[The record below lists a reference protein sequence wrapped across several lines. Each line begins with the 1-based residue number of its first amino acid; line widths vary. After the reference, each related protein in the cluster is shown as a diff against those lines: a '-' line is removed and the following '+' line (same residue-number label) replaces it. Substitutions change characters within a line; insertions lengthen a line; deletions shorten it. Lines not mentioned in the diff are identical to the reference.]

1 MRSWTLLVVGSLVL
15 LLASIAGADGSSALE
30 DPIDS
35 APVVRWDDFDDPN
48 FDPTATEPLVALDQ
62 ALDNDGGAPA
72 STPEPAGQR
81 ATAIPLG
88 QMLVTAD
95 GVEGRLHV
103 VSLGETLWDISDAY
117 LGTPWVW
124 PSVWNDNSEI
134 ENPHL
139 IQPGDRLWI
148 TSTEI
153 RVISQ
158 QEAEDM
164 MRVDAPLVAS
174 QVPEPPVPLEPIV
187 DETPILEDS
196 LEPEELPVAVPLQA
210 GGMPETG
217 RVVPVSWRENLNF
230 VSSQKLEGASTIVES
245 PVIRTWLAQG
255 DAVFIGLGEGEVSVG
270 EQFTVFRDT
279 QRVVDPETQ
288 AVIGYHVN
296 VLGWIE
302 VEEVEKEASRATVR
316 LSISEIARG
325 DRIMLREPVSRNV
338 VVKMAQEGLEARI
351 VYMPTVRAMMGPTDY
366 VYLNRGSIHGLEVG
380 TELEVYEAGTQER
393 ERVRNITVRVPD
405 NVVANLVVVTLQP
418 EAAVAYVTSGTRELE
433 VGEVARGVRYNRL
446 AQAPSPAF

>member
-1 MRSWTLLVVGSLVL
+1 MRSWILLVVGSLVL
-15 LLASIAGADGSSALE
+15 LLASIAGGDGSSALE
-30 DPIDS
+30 DPIGS
-35 APVVRWDDFDDPN
+35 APVVRWDDFDDPE
-48 FDPTATEPLVALDQ
+48 FDPTATEQLVALDR
-62 ALDNDGGAPA
+62 DGGAPA
-72 STPEPAGQR
+72 SAPGPAGQR
-81 ATAIPLG
+81 AGAIPLG
-88 QMLVTAD
+88 QMLVNAD

-103 VSLGETLWDISDAY
+103 VSPGETLWDISDAY

-139 IQPGDRLWI
+139 IEPGDRLWI

-153 RVISQ
+153 RVIGQ

-164 MRVDAPLVAS
+164 MQVAAPLVAS
-174 QVPEPPVPLEPIV
+174 QVPEPPVPLEPIA
-187 DETPILEDS
+187 DETPILIAS

-210 GGMPETG
+210 SGMPETG
-217 RVVPVSWRENLNF
+217 RVVPVSWRDNLNF
-230 VSSQKLEGASTIVES
+230 VSPRKLQGASSIVES

-255 DAVFIGLGEGEVSVG
+255 DPVFIGLGEGEVSVG
-270 EQFTVFRDT
+270 ERFTIFRDVV
-279 QRVVDPETQ
+279 RVIDPETQ
-288 AVIGYHVN
+288 LVVGYHVN
-296 VLGWIE
+296 VLGWLEVKE
-302 VEEVEKEASRATVR
+302 VEEEASLATVR

-325 DRIMLREPVSRNV
+325 DRIMRREPVSQNV
-338 VVKMAQEGLEARI
+338 AVKMAQEGLEARI
-351 VYMPTVRAMMGPTDY
+351 VYMPINRVMMGPTDY

-380 TELEVYEAGTQER
+380 TELEIFEAGTQEP

-418 EAAVAYVTSGTRELE
+418 ETAVAFVTSSTRELE
-433 VGEVARGVRYNRL
+433 LGEVARGARHDRL